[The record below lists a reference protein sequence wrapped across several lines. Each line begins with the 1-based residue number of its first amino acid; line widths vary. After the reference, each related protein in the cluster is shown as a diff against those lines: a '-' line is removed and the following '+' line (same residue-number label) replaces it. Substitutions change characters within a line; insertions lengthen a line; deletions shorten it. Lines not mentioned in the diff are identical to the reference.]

1 MIEEQQQGENMHEQ
15 ERPENIQEY
24 LPQFFENRKKDCSKA
39 KTALKQ
45 NSFEDVA
52 RVGHAIKGVA
62 RPFGFPELETMGLK
76 LEEAGLQKDLNSC
89 LKIIEN
95 IENLIQEEEKK
106 LSQI

>member
-1 MIEEQQQGENMHEQ
+1 MHEQ

-39 KTALKQ
+39 RAALNK
-45 NSFEDVA
+45 NNFDDVT

-76 LEEAGLQKDLNSC
+76 LEEAGIQKDHNSC
-89 LKIIEN
+89 LRIVEN
-95 IENLIQEEEKK
+95 IEKLVELENKK
-106 LSQI
+106 LI

>member
-1 MIEEQQQGENMHEQ
+1 MHEQ

-39 KTALKQ
+39 RAALNQ
-45 NSFEDVA
+45 NNYDDVA

-76 LEEAGLQKDLNSC
+76 LEEAGIQKDHNSC
-89 LKIIEN
+89 LRIVEN
-95 IENLIQEEEKK
+95 IEKLVELESKK
-106 LSQI
+106 LI